1 MSSPLETTP
10 VSLKSTVSMLL
21 FQTVFYGVIFLLVFW
36 IFTLNWK
43 WLIVSA
49 IVTFLQFFIKNRSQ
63 TYINFVLNFLK
74 PQ

>member
-1 MSSPLETTP
+1 MSPALETTP

-36 IFTLNWK
+36 IFTLNWT

-49 IVTFLQFFIKNRSQ
+49 IVTFLQLFIKNRSQ
-63 TYINFVLNFLK
+63 TYINFVLDFLK